1 MTKEELLEDVLIGGI
16 VKIYTESDETF
27 EGTVTDFGES
37 GLKITLLKLNWELL
51 KVKNFTTKERKLQK
65 KMPKDISKGIY
76 LIKNHFIKF

>member
-37 GLKITLLKLNWELL
+37 GLKL
-51 KVKNFTTKERKLQK
+51 
-65 KMPKDISKGIY
+65 
-76 LIKNHFIKF
+76 